1 MLGRHPDLDK
11 QSSNSSSSNSTQT
24 EDYITVGT
32 HSKTAVIEVEH
43 EEKKSNFHDG
53 CEGDSHIPA
62 VNLRVTPRDLKSN
75 NSSQG
80 GKDDMSNVNT
90 DSTSVAVQL

>member
-43 EEKKSNFHDG
+43 EEKKSNFLNG
-53 CEGDSHIPA
+53 CEDDSHVPA

-75 NSSQG
+75 NSSHG
-80 GKDDMSNVNT
+80 GKDDMTNVNT
-90 DSTSVAVQL
+90 DSASVAVKL